1 MYVYF
6 AVVAEILTSHM
17 AILGLALS
25 FTGEKKLVFTVSSNI
40 LFQSPSWNEVNLKK
54 MQRNGGDCFWVE
66 M

>member
-6 AVVAEILTSHM
+6 AVVAEILTSPM

-40 LFQSPSWNEVNLKK
+40 LFQSHSWNEVNLKK